1 MDLINR
7 SRDCPFNR
15 QFCRFGEFGAD
26 QAVLC
31 EMSSRQSRRDGCSRG
46 EDRASPVLTAL
57 LRDGVRICAPGR
69 PGGTRAGQST
79 GMIVPV
85 SLQTP
90 AVALGAVGE
99 PPDLHRIRPCEGR
112 KSGVQAGMHRCSRSG
127 RTYEPLTELL
137 QQQAG
142 LAAGRSW
149 HARLAVWKVG
159 GRRTEVTKMR
169 KTSLGRLLAVARC
182 ARSARS
188 GDSLRYATGDPT
200 MADQPPTRLT
210 IGGAIAGSA

>member
-1 MDLINR
+1 MPRMPRVHWTSLSFAIV
-7 SRDCPFNR
+7 
-15 QFCRFGEFGAD
+15 RFTLGSGRKSATWHKKHTQIEPCH
-26 QAVLC
+26 VLLW
-31 EMSSRQSRRDGCSRG
+31 
-46 EDRASPVLTAL
+46 PKTH
-57 LRDGVRICAPGR
+57 
-69 PGGTRAGQST
+69 QST

-99 PPDLHRIRPCEGR
+99 PPDLHCVRPCVRR

-127 RTYEPLTELL
+127 RTYEPLIELL

-149 HARLAVWKVG
+149 QARLAVWKVG
-159 GRRTEVTKMR
+159 DRRTEVTKMR
-169 KTSLGRLLAVARC
+169 KTSPGRLLAVARC

-188 GDSLRYATGDPT
+188 GDSLR
-200 MADQPPTRLT
+200 
-210 IGGAIAGSA
+210 

>member
-1 MDLINR
+1 MQTKVLSAPSGCLLWRCLFSWQRNGAGGIEKTVRNSKPVDH
-7 SRDCPFNR
+7 SNR
-15 QFCRFGEFGAD
+15 Q
-26 QAVLC
+26 
-31 EMSSRQSRRDGCSRG
+31 
-46 EDRASPVLTAL
+46 
-57 LRDGVRICAPGR
+57 
-69 PGGTRAGQST
+69 
-79 GMIVPV
+79 
-85 SLQTP
+85 
-90 AVALGAVGE
+90 
-99 PPDLHRIRPCEGR
+99 
-112 KSGVQAGMHRCSRSG
+112 GVQAGTHRCSRSG
-127 RTYEPLTELL
+127 RTYEPETELL